1 MSRSKS
7 TLFTIAALATGGLL
21 AAPGAAQAQV
31 YTPGYAPQ
39 YAPQYAPGYSYQP
52 APQVASY
59 YYALTPGQLDEILA
73 PIALY
78 PDPLLASVLAA
89 STYPQQL
96 NQVAISLR
104 ANPNIDDNYINAQ
117 PWPDAVKVLAH
128 YPDLITFMTARP
140 DWTLALG
147 AVFVEQQADVM
158 NTIQRLR
165 QEAQDCGTLYTT
177 QQQQVVVNNNYIQI
191 LPAQPNVVYVPQYD
205 PQVVYVRGRAPR
217 DAIRFSGALRV
228 TPNLVFDFDWAHHDL
243 GVGARWDRGRP
254 DHGRDFHPWQHDEHF
269 GPRPVLPP
277 AAVNRFNNDA
287 RRGYVPP
294 PPGRA
299 VFNNNDNR
307 DDVRRAVERA
317 QQSRPPQVFQNR
329 GPSGP
334 GDWGRNNNNGRFED
348 RNR

>member
-1 MSRSKS
+1 MTRTQS
-7 TLFTIAALATGGLL
+7 TLFITAALVTGGLL
-21 AAPGAAQAQV
+21 AMPSAAQAQIC
-31 YTPGYAPQ
+31 TPGYSPYQAPIYQ
-39 YAPQYAPGYSYQP
+39 SPMYQP

-59 YYALTPGQLDEILA
+59 GYALTPEQIDQIMA

-78 PDPLLASVLAA
+78 PDPLLANILPA

-96 NQVAISLR
+96 NEVATSMR

-117 PWPDAVKVLAH
+117 NWPEPVKVLAH
-128 YPDLITFMTARP
+128 YPELITFMTSRP

-147 AVFVEQQADVM
+147 ALMVEQQGDAMDS
-158 NTIQRLR
+158 IQRLR
-165 QEAQDCGTLYTT
+165 AEAQQCGTLYTT
-177 QQQQVVVNNNYIQI
+177 AQQQVVMDNSYIRI

-217 DAIRFSGALRV
+217 DAVRFNAGFRV
-228 TPNLVFDFDWAHHDL
+228 SPSLVFDFDWAHHDV
-243 GVGARWDRGRP
+243 GVGAHWDRGRP
-254 DHGRDFHPWQHDEHF
+254 EHDRDFHPWQHDDHF
-269 GPRPVLPP
+269 GRPALPP

-307 DDVRRAVERA
+307 EAVRQAVQRA
-317 QQSRPPQVFQNR
+317 QQSRPQFPQ
-329 GPSGP
+329 
-334 GDWGRNNNNGRFED
+334 RNNDGRFDNGGRFED